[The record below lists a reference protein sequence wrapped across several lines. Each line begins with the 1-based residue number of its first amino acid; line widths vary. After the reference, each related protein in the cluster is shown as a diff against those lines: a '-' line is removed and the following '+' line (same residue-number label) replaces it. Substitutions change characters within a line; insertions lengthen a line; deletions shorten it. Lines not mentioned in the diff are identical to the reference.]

1 MCPPVTRNRI
11 CAAVLAGAFLMSATA
26 CGSDDDT
33 TPAAAGNA
41 PAATTAAPAAT
52 TAAAAPSD
60 KELCETAQKA
70 DKEMRQKLVETLGSG
85 KEPEPSFYGNLYT
98 EMADRMKNTGD
109 GAVADAMNEFA
120 AGLDKAAAAKDP
132 GEAGDNPAVEKAG
145 AKITA
150 ACKAA
155 GVPVNF

>member
-1 MCPPVTRNRI
+1 MTRNRI

-52 TAAAAPSD
+52 TPAAAAPSD

-145 AKITA
+145 EKITA